1 MSFAFIS
8 ELLIPFTPM
17 SLARNNVMSRAK
29 PDLVLL
35 SGNSHPDLAQK
46 ISARLDIRL
55 GNCSLYHTSNRE
67 TLVDIGDSVRGRDVY
82 IIQTGKRWERT
93 RVLVLL
99 ISNLPTYPR
108 Y

>member
-1 MSFAFIS
+1 MSILGNVTF
-8 ELLIPFTPM
+8 P
-17 SLARNNVMSRAK
+17 RNNVMSRSQ

-46 ISARLDIRL
+46 ISSRLDMRL

-82 IIQTGKRWERT
+82 IIQTG
-93 RVLVLL
+93 
-99 ISNLPTYPR
+99 S
-108 Y
+108 